1 MRTEGRKMSRS
12 AQGVLPNL
20 IIIGAQKC
28 ATTSLHY
35 YLSLHPEICMSK
47 EKELHF
53 FVGEQNWDKGIKW
66 YKSNFTGDAKIHG
79 EASPG
84 YTNYPRF
91 RGVPQRMHAV
101 VPGAKLI
108 YLVRD
113 PIERI
118 ISHYVHWYAE
128 GREDRSLTEAL
139 QDFSHNEYLCR
150 SRYYWQLEQYLAYFP
165 QSTIYIMTRE
175 DLYAQRRR
183 ALQDVFRFLEVGS
196 SFYRW
201 EFVKMMHRSHYKRRK
216 SPIGQRLAQTL
227 GARLIASLHP
237 RARGVVEKLIYFPFS
252 NKIESPTLDP
262 LLRQEVID
270 YLRGDINRLRAHTGR
285 MFESWCV

>member
-1 MRTEGRKMSRS
+1 
-12 AQGVLPNL
+12 
-20 IIIGAQKC
+20 
-28 ATTSLHY
+28 
-35 YLSLHPEICMSK
+35 
-47 EKELHF
+47 
-53 FVGEQNWDKGIKW
+53 
-66 YKSNFTGDAKIHG
+66 
-79 EASPG
+79 
-84 YTNYPRF
+84 
-91 RGVPQRMHAV
+91 
-101 VPGAKLI
+101 
-108 YLVRD
+108 
-113 PIERI
+113 
-118 ISHYVHWYAE
+118 
-128 GREDRSLTEAL
+128 
-139 QDFSHNEYLCR
+139 
-150 SRYYWQLEQYLAYFP
+150 
-165 QSTIYIMTRE
+165 MTRE

-183 ALQDVFRFLEVGS
+183 ALQDVFRFLEVDS